1 MILPRRRTPAIPT
14 PVSTLAQLLAVVSLA
29 RPLSHS
35 RMAEGSAATA
45 LWHAQL
51 ATGGGIALT
60 GSPAAITYNH
70 EGKQWVHAF
79 VMGADGRLYT
89 NYYNGFCWQWAAV
102 PYEPLRK
109 GLSDCPLTLTR
120 FASRWRA
127 EIPQ

>member
-1 MILPRRRTPAIPT
+1 
-14 PVSTLAQLLAVVSLA
+14 
-29 RPLSHS
+29 
-35 RMAEGSAATA
+35 MAEGSAAPRPYGTPPFPSWPRA
-45 LWHAQL
+45 
-51 ATGGGIALT
+51 GGIALT

-109 GLSDCPLTLTR
+109 GLSGCPLALTP
-120 FASRWRA
+120 FASRSRA